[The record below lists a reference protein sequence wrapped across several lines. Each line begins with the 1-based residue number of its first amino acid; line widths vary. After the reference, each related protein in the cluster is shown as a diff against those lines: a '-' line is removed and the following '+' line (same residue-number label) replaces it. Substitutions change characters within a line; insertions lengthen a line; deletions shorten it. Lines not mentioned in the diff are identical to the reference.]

1 MLSKMKFILNLLSA
15 ALVMFIIT
23 TNLAYAD
30 ISKEA
35 AIQSGSMSSQII
47 MMVVLFGAMYFLLIR
62 PQNKKAK
69 EHKNLILSLN
79 NGDEVITVGGLL
91 GKVIKVIDHFVVLAI
106 ADGVE
111 VAVQKQAIAQILP
124 KGTLKSL

>member
-30 ISKEA
+30 VSKEA

-47 MMVVLFGAMYFLLIR
+47 MMVVLFGAMYFILIR

-69 EHKNLILSLN
+69 EHKDLILSLN

>member
-69 EHKNLILSLN
+69 EHKDLILSLN

>member
-35 AIQSGSMSSQII
+35 AIQSCSMSSQII

-69 EHKNLILSLN
+69 EHKDLILSLN

-111 VAVQKQAIAQILP
+111 VAVQKQAISQILP

>member
-69 EHKNLILSLN
+69 EHKDLILSLN

-111 VAVQKQAIAQILP
+111 VAVQKQAISQILP